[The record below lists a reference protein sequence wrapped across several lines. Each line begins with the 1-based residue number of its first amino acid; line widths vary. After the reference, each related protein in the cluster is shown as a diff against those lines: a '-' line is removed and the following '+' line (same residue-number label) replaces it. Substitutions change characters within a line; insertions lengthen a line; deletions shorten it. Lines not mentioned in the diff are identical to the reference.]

1 LRILLPV
8 VPEGAPSLPPLLA
21 ILEPLEDV
29 KELEL
34 LVVVV
39 FAVGLEGVEQ
49 LATTNERQYEHFE
62 SNGVAIKKVIWVIA
76 YKIGDVLAAVRPVL
90 HLLLVSMEPVA
101 SLLNGRPT
109 V

>member
-1 LRILLPV
+1 MADGPLPGESRI
-8 VPEGAPSLPPLLA
+8 SA

-34 LVVVV
+34 LVIVV

-49 LATTNERQYEHFE
+49 LATTKERQDEHLE
-62 SNGVAIKKVIWVIA
+62 PNGVAMNKVFS
-76 YKIGDVLAAVRPVL
+76 YKIGDVLVVVRPVL
-90 HLLLVSMEPVA
+90 DLLLVSMEPVA